1 MRSTDKMTAVNF
13 ADPGSATHAA
23 DRLRRTRNSRAGRP
37 RALVG
42 AVACM
47 LVLAACSPAATS
59 ADVTSPAPASAVP
72 ADARASANS
81 LTGLDGVTLRGV
93 AAFDGGVLAVGSD
106 ADGAAAWTSQ
116 DGVAWEPATV
126 EGAGAAPSLVAVA
139 FAESGLAFGGDDLG
153 TSPLWTSGDGV
164 SWRPAQGGKAGPDGR
179 VNAVVADGSGWI
191 AAGDIVDDE
200 TGEAY
205 NGAIWTSADGRSW
218 EVIKEVSL
226 NEGTVSDIA
235 VAGETAVVVGFDVG
249 GGSVW
254 TSTGGGDFE
263 KVPGKAFAVATIQ
276 GVATVDEGF
285 VALGRRLDDLRPVA
299 WTSPDGMTWTR
310 EEIAADAF
318 AEEDEIHDLATVDD
332 RVFAVGTT
340 AAGAGVW
347 TSRDGRSWSGGS

>member
-1 MRSTDKMTAVNF
+1 M
-13 ADPGSATHAA
+13 
-23 DRLRRTRNSRAGRP
+23 
-37 RALVG
+37 G

-47 LVLAACSPAATS
+47 LVLAACGPAATS

-72 ADARASANS
+72 ADAQASANS

-126 EGAGAAPSLVAVA
+126 DDAGAAPSLVAVA

-153 TSPLWTSGDGV
+153 TSLLWTSGDGD
-164 SWRPAQGGKAGPDGR
+164 SWQPAQDGKAGPDGR
-179 VNAVVADGSGWI
+179 VNAVVADGGGWI

-218 EVIKEVSL
+218 EVAKEVSL
-226 NEGTVSDIA
+226 NEGTVSDVA
-235 VAGETAVVVGFDVG
+235 VAGETTVVVGFDVG

-254 TSTGGGDFE
+254 TSTGGDFE
-263 KVPGKAFAVATIQ
+263 KVSDKAFAVATIQ

-285 VALGRRLDDLRPVA
+285 VALGRRLDNLRPVA

-310 EEIAADAF
+310 EEIPADAF